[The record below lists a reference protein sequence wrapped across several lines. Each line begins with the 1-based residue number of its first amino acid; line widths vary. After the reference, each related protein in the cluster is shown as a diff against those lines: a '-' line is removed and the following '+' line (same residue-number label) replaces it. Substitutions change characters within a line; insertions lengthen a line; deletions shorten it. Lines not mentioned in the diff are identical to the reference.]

1 MATQD
6 YSRLLEDAQRGV
18 TGYLAAALAEGS
30 INRQQHDSAC
40 EATIPNL
47 RDWLSDPHID
57 VISPRLKDGIAG
69 AIEAED
75 WEGLVNAYRRK
86 MRFGTAG
93 IRGVMGFDR
102 ESIERLKEEGLDAP
116 ILKGPNTLNNVVLL
130 LTSAG
135 VAKYGR
141 SREPAFDRIVIGYD
155 SRVRGGD
162 FATSIAELFLAYGYR
177 VYLFDEPCPYPVVT
191 YAIPFEEIKAQLGV
205 LISASH
211 NDYRYNGFKLSCGNG
226 SQFDP
231 KDRDEMYNA
240 FIEHATTADIKLCKL
255 EDAPEGKLYF
265 LSGRE
270 EVEGFDYVGREDCR
284 INILDP
290 HQNHIKRFLVR
301 SDLAQTQASSPD
313 PLRIGYCAYHGAG
326 RSIVP
331 ALLREAG
338 LTHVKSITRNGMND
352 LDGLFPSFRSE
363 PGKEEQPDPGDPR
376 SAATAVESFREEYP
390 GEFEKTD
397 ILIGTD
403 PDADRCGVVVKVPED
418 QRFLYEGRDWMLLPA
433 DDMWAAVLWYRL
445 QSELGADGKVN
456 EAEKKFT
463 VQSVITSDSL
473 VQLARKHGLG
483 VIKTW
488 VGFAG
493 LSNAVRDVW
502 SGAPIPNVADGRTS
516 PDAPRCHD
524 FICEHRGMDN
534 GSRSYN
540 YAAMEQSNGFSI
552 LGDPPPDGFSLGAG
566 GHVRDKDG
574 AFAAL
579 LIAEIAA
586 YAKENG
592 YSLFE
597 LVDRH
602 VYLDPDVGLF
612 VNHYEP
618 DPMDGE
624 YPGISGDRKK
634 MTILKETLRLHDRA
648 LEGQLEIGG
657 RQVVGTCIYRTGKYD
672 ALYPP
677 TDDFE
682 FPDEGVR
689 LDFSED
695 RLSYLIVRPSGTGNS
710 LRFHVQL
717 HAPVTE
723 ANLIEKKAELRKDTK
738 RIIDDVREIVGAP
751 R

>member
-1 MATQD
+1 RA
-6 YSRLLEDAQRGV
+6 
-18 TGYLAAALAEGS
+18 
-30 INRQQHDSAC
+30 
-40 EATIPNL
+40 
-47 RDWLSDPHID
+47 
-57 VISPRLKDGIAG
+57 
-69 AIEAED
+69 
-75 WEGLVNAYRRK
+75 
-86 MRFGTAG
+86 
-93 IRGVMGFDR
+93 
-102 ESIERLKEEGLDAP
+102 
-116 ILKGPNTLNNVVLL
+116 
-130 LTSAG
+130 
-135 VAKYGR
+135 
-141 SREPAFDRIVIGYD
+141 
-155 SRVRGGD
+155 
-162 FATSIAELFLAYGYR
+162 
-177 VYLFDEPCPYPVVT
+177 
-191 YAIPFEEIKAQLGV
+191 
-205 LISASH
+205 
-211 NDYRYNGFKLSCGNG
+211 
-226 SQFDP
+226 
-231 KDRDEMYNA
+231 
-240 FIEHATTADIKLCKL
+240 
-255 EDAPEGKLYF
+255 
-265 LSGRE
+265 
-270 EVEGFDYVGREDCR
+270 
-284 INILDP
+284 
-290 HQNHIKRFLVR
+290 
-301 SDLAQTQASSPD
+301 
-313 PLRIGYCAYHGAG
+313 
-326 RSIVP
+326 
-331 ALLREAG
+331 
-338 LTHVKSITRNGMND
+338 
-352 LDGLFPSFRSE
+352 
-363 PGKEEQPDPGDPR
+363 
-376 SAATAVESFREEYP
+376 AATAVESFKEEYP

-418 QRFLYEGRDWMLLPA
+418 QRFLYDGRDWLLLPA

-445 QSELGADGKVN
+445 QSELGPSEKVKD
-456 EAEKKFT
+456 AEKKFT

-502 SGAPIPNVADGRTS
+502 SGEPLPAVVDGRTS
-516 PDAPRCHD
+516 PDSLRCHD
-524 FICEHRGMDN
+524 FICQHHGMDN

-552 LGDPPPDGFSLGAG
+552 LGDPPPDGFSLGTG

-586 YAKENG
+586 YTKENG

-624 YPGISGDRKK
+624 YPGISGDQKK
-634 MTILKETLRLHDRA
+634 IAILKETLKLHDRA

-657 RQVVGTCIYRTGKYD
+657 RQVVSSCIYRTGKYD

-717 HAPVTE
+717 HAPVIE
-723 ANLIEKKAELRKDTK
+723 SNLIEKKAELRAHTQ
-738 RIIDDVREIVGAP
+738 RIIDHVREIVGA
-751 R
+751 RRL